1 MTNCPNCGAPF
12 TGGKCKHCGTE
23 RLEFRPRIEQTAT
36 SISISVEPIPID
48 DGQINRALRE
58 VAEKVEEQKNR
69 IVDRA
74 AFAEWVLWVGS
85 FVLAVVILAA
95 LLIYLL

>member
-12 TGGKCKHCGTE
+12 TGGKCAHCGAE
-23 RLEFRPRIEQTAT
+23 RPEFREVVERIDEQA
-36 SISISVEPIPID
+36 
-48 DGQINRALRE
+48 R
-58 VAEKVEEQKNR
+58 R

-85 FVLAVVILAA
+85 FILAAAVLAA
-95 LLIYLL
+95 LLIYLI